1 MEKIVTVI
9 IPSYKRAHLLSK
21 TLPSYLQEGVKELIL
36 VDDCSPDNT
45 AEVVRNLQKLY
56 PQIKYIRQ
64 PQNMKQPSANNRGLD
79 EVTTEWVYFGDDDSI
94 LYPDSIKTLY
104 NTCVQYNADIC
115 GATAY
120 YMNPGDEKL
129 TMEEYV
135 KKARRYVEN
144 PQRILDIENLKAHFD
159 LSYKEPIEVPFC
171 HACLLMKSQ
180 LAQSV
185 KFDPLYLGNAY
196 REETD
201 FIVRCAA
208 KGAKVMYN
216 SNAAQINLPTTIAVG
231 GCRDGSSWQYKK
243 YVIVNTWRFLQKNYS
258 FLKRK
263 YHLSKSIYR
272 MQWDCIY
279 YEAKRTIK
287 YYYRLYFRKSKK

>member
-1 MEKIVTVI
+1 MDNIVTVI

-21 TLPSYLQEGVKELIL
+21 TIPSYIQEGVKELIL

-45 AEVVRNLQKLY
+45 ADVVRDLQKLY

-64 PQNMKQPSANNRGLD
+64 PQNMKQAAAKNRALE
-79 EVTTEWVYFGDDDSI
+79 EVATEWVYFGDDDSV

-104 NTCVQYNADIC
+104 DTCVQYNAEIC

-120 YMNPGDEKL
+120 YMSPGDEKL

-135 KKARRYVEN
+135 QREQRFAEN
-144 PQRILDIENLKAHFD
+144 PHRILDLENLKARFH

-171 HACLLMKSQ
+171 QACLLMKSQ

-185 KFDPLYLGNAY
+185 KFDPLYVGNAY

-216 SNAAQINLPTTIAVG
+216 SDAAQINLPSVMATGGAHTKTTWGYQKDI
-231 GCRDGSSWQYKK
+231 
-243 YVIVNTWRFLQKNYS
+243 ITNTWRFLRINYP
-258 FLKRK
+258 FLRKK
-263 YHLSKSIYR
+263 YHVKKSMYR
-272 MQWDCIY
+272 MQLECMWR
-279 YEAKRTIK
+279 EIK
-287 YYYRLYFRKSKK
+287 SQIKCSCR

>member
-21 TLPSYLQEGVKELIL
+21 TIPSYLQEGVKELIL

-45 AEVVRNLQKLY
+45 ADVVRNLQKKY
-56 PQIKYIRQ
+56 PQIRYIRQ
-64 PQNMKQPSANNRGLD
+64 PQNMKQTAAKNRGLD

-94 LYPDSIKTLY
+94 LYPGSIKTLY

-115 GATAY
+115 GAAAY
-120 YMNPGDEKL
+120 YMSLGDEKL
-129 TMEEYV
+129 TVEEYV
-135 KKARRYVEN
+135 QKVRRYADNVR
-144 PQRILDIENLKAHFD
+144 QLIDVSSLKANFS
-159 LSYKEPIEVPFC
+159 LSTHEPIEVPFC
-171 HACLLMKSQ
+171 QACLLMRSN
-180 LAQSV
+180 LAKSV

-216 SNAAQINLPTTIAVG
+216 SNAAQINLPIFMATG
-231 GCRDGSSWQYKK
+231 GAHTRTARGYSKD
-243 YVIVNTWRFLQKNYS
+243 IITNTWRFLKINYPFLQK
-258 FLKRK
+258 K
-263 YHLSKSIYR
+263 YHLKKSIYR
-272 MQWDCIY
+272 MQLECVWR
-279 YEAKRTIK
+279 EVKRQIK
-287 YYYRLYFRKSKK
+287 CTCRIIS